1 MNRQSFD
8 LSRSNGKALF
18 KQLLD
23 SLLAYNADPD
33 NTDYNDIHIYQEESF
48 LIIEWD
54 RTPYSGDWG
63 GKWYYLEEDEII
75 QKEVH
80 FPDGHY
86 DYVFPEDA
94 EEVFNEWCKN
104 HPEWVK
110 NEHGIWTNTEENRR
124 FYIGHS
130 GKKIA
135 ERTVVPGDS
144 TYDEIRATIND
155 PATIDFKALVASI
168 RDDVIQ
174 RTDYI
179 VISPAVLRS
188 YYRPDEEQLSENNEG
203 VHELGTITL
212 TYKDRWETEPKENL
226 IHVYVDFDSYEK
238 GDYQISFLT
247 DNHYQIFKIR
257 KE

>member
-8 LSRSNGKALF
+8 LSKSNGKALF

-23 SLLAYNADPD
+23 SLVAYNADPD

-63 GKWYYLEEDEII
+63 GKWHYLEADEII
-75 QKEVH
+75 QKEVS

-144 TYDEIRATIND
+144 TYDELRATIND

-203 VHELGTITL
+203 VHKLGTIAL